1 MDLREFGLIAAALL
15 TSVPAAAQS
24 TCKPEKLTATGT
36 KHQSIDNATAS
47 AIAAAKADMTRRYGP
62 GWTTGSR
69 RGAKFTCEKP
79 MGGAAGRLGWTCTLV
94 TDVCRDF
101 SR

>member
-1 MDLREFGLIAAALL
+1 MVILL
-15 TSVPAAAQS
+15 LVTLPDARTAAAQS
-24 TCKPEKLTATGT
+24 TCKADKLTATGA
-36 KHQSIDNATAS
+36 KHRAIDDATAS
-47 AIAAAKADMTRRYGP
+47 AIAAAKAEMTQRYGP

-69 RGAKFTCEKP
+69 RAARFTCEKP
-79 MGGAAGRLGWTCTLV
+79 MGGPAGRLGWTCTLV

>member
-1 MDLREFGLIAAALL
+1 MVIFLL
-15 TSVPAAAQS
+15 VTLADAKPAAVQS
-24 TCKPEKLTATGT
+24 TCKAEKLTSTGT
-36 KHQSIDNATAS
+36 KHRAIDDATAS
-47 AIAAAKADMTRRYGP
+47 AIAAAKAEMTRRYGP

-69 RGAKFTCEKP
+69 RGARFTCAKP
-79 MGGAAGRLGWTCTLV
+79 MGGPAGRLGWTCSLV